1 MTTLEKEILN
11 IINETTDSE
20 YIGKLKVII
29 DDISN
34 NDKLYTLGLYLN
46 FEMSPMVLSY
56 QGTEEEFKNFIREEM
71 KSRKL
76 QKVFR
81 YEVIRDIL
89 LPGMDEY
96 EDEEEW

>member
-11 IINETTDSE
+11 IINEATDSE
-20 YIGKLKVII
+20 YIGKLKVIV
-29 DDISN
+29 DD
-34 NDKLYTLGLYLN
+34 DLYNLGLYLN
-46 FEMSPMVLSY
+46 REMSPTVLSF
-56 QGTEEEFKNFIREEM
+56 QGTENEFKEFVREEM

-89 LPGMDEY
+89 LPGMEEY
-96 EDEEEW
+96 EDDEE

>member
-1 MTTLEKEILN
+1 MTTLEKEILE
-11 IINETTDSE
+11 IINDATDSE
-20 YIGKLKVII
+20 YIGKLKVIV
-29 DDISN
+29 DDDS
-34 NDKLYTLGLYLN
+34 YTLGLYLN
-46 FEMSPMVLSY
+46 LDMKPMVFYY
-56 QGTEEEFKNFIREEM
+56 QGDQDGFKSFIRDEM

-89 LPGMDEY
+89 LPGMEEC

>member
-11 IINETTDSE
+11 IINEATDSE
-20 YIGKLKVII
+20 YIGKLKVIV
-29 DDISN
+29 DD
-34 NDKLYTLGLYLN
+34 DLYNLGLYLN
-46 FEMSPMVLSY
+46 REMSPTVLSF
-56 QGTEEEFKNFIREEM
+56 QGTEDEFKKFVREEM

-89 LPGMDEY
+89 LPGMEEY
-96 EDEEEW
+96 EDDEE